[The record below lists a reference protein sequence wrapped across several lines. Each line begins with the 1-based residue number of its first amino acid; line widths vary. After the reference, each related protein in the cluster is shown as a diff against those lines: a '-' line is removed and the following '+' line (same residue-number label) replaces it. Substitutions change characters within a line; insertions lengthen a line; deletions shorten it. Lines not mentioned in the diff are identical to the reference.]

1 MTNDLYVL
9 IVLNIIIFLLGYL
22 LGKHKRP
29 VEYNVPGSF
38 LSKNKNTKEVSQKV
52 DVDID
57 ERKIVTKINTDNLE
71 KKYDSLA
78 QTQVSQNDI
87 GESIN
92 KLKNLKR

>member
-1 MTNDLYVL
+1 MINNLYIL
-9 IVLNIIIFLLGYL
+9 ITLNIIIFILGYL
-22 LGKHKRP
+22 LGQYNRKIEYDRP
-29 VEYNVPGSF
+29 TSF
-38 LSKNKNTKEVSQKV
+38 LSKNKNAKEVSQKI
-52 DVDID
+52 DIDID

>member
-9 IVLNIIIFLLGYL
+9 IALNTIIFILGYS
-22 LGKHKRP
+22 LGKHTRP
-29 VEYNVPGSF
+29 IEHNNSVGF
-38 LSKNKNTKEVSQKV
+38 LSKNKNTKEASKKA
-52 DVDID
+52 DIDID

>member
-1 MTNDLYVL
+1 MINDLYIL
-9 IVLNIIIFLLGYL
+9 ITLNIIIFMIGYL
-22 LGKHKRP
+22 SGKYTRP
-29 VEYNVPGSF
+29 IEHNNLVSF
-38 LSKNKNTKEVSQKV
+38 LSKNKNTKESSQKV
-52 DVDID
+52 DIDID

>member
-1 MTNDLYVL
+1 MINNLYIL
-9 IVLNIIIFLLGYL
+9 ITLNIIIFILGYL
-22 LGKHKRP
+22 LGKHTRP
-29 VEYNVPGSF
+29 IEHNNPVSF
-38 LSKNKNTKEVSQKV
+38 LSKNKNIKEASQKV
-52 DVDID
+52 DIDID